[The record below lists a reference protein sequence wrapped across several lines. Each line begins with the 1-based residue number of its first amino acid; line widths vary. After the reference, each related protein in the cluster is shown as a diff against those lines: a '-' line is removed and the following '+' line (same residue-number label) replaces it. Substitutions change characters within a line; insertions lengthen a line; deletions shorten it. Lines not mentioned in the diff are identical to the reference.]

1 MLEIKSLSKTYGKI
15 RGAEDISFTLERGEV
30 VGFIGPN
37 GAGKSTTMNMISGC
51 LAPTSGDAEADG
63 RVMSKNAVEFKS
75 LIGYLPEKPPLYT
88 EFTVRE
94 YLELVYKMK
103 KTKLDMKPH
112 IAGIIES
119 FGLSQVSDRVIGN
132 LSKGYRQRIGLA
144 QAFVGNPSYVIL
156 DEPTVGL
163 DPVQK
168 KQTLELI
175 KRMSKN
181 HGILLSSHILS
192 EISFVCDRVIIIN
205 GGKIIKQIS
214 NADGKKNVYA
224 YKIVGNEEKIINTLL
239 SHDAVSGVEKKD
251 GAYLVEADETALESI
266 FYKLAEAKL
275 PVVALELYRIDV
287 EDEFIKATS
296 KNERRHKE

>member
-15 RGAEDISFTLERGEV
+15 KGAEDISFTLERGEV

-51 LAPTSGDAEADG
+51 LAPTSGDALADDI
-63 RVMSKNAVEFKS
+63 VLSENAVEFKS
-75 LIGYLPEKPPLYT
+75 HIGYLPEKPPLYT

-94 YLELVYKMK
+94 YLELVYKLK
-103 KTKLDMKPH
+103 KAQLDMKAH
-112 IAGIIES
+112 IGEIIEK

-132 LSKGYRQRIGLA
+132 LSKGFRQRIGLA
-144 QAFVGNPSYVIL
+144 QAFVGSPSYVIL

-175 KRMSKN
+175 KKMSKN

-205 GGKIIKQIS
+205 SGKIIKQIS
-214 NADGKKNVYA
+214 NTDGNKNIYA
-224 YKIVGNEEKIINTLL
+224 YKIVGSEEKVINTLL
-239 SHDAVSGVEKKD
+239 SHDAVA
-251 GAYLVEADETALESI
+251 GAERKGDVYLVETDETALEGI
-266 FYKLAEAKL
+266 FYKLAEARL

-287 EDEFIKATS
+287 EDEFIKATT
-296 KNERRHKE
+296 KNERRHK